1 MLHNT
6 LKLAPIFAPRVDFVF
21 WLQIGGSETFN
32 ELKFHK
38 GGKSKV
44 QDKNVIRDEKLYFIL
59 QIEHSSSK
67 GMLVSNL

>member
-6 LKLAPIFAPRVDFVF
+6 LKLAPIFAPSVDFVF

-32 ELKFHK
+32 ELKFHQ

-44 QDKNVIRDEKLYFIL
+44 QEKCNGKLYFIL
-59 QIEHSSSK
+59 QIGTHQ
-67 GMLVSNL
+67 